1 MKLLVL
7 AVDRDDDL
15 GRKTRLSGPLIG
27 RQAVLNGA
35 QSLAVADPEESDAN
49 AMFAAVSEYDKIVD
63 NPSDFNADAVEVA
76 CVTGN
81 IRVGAKSDAVVAKQ
95 FEEVLARVGD
105 VEVILVSDGAEDE
118 HLLPILSSRAP
129 IAGMRRVVIK
139 QAKNIEGFLYL
150 MVRLMHDQKM
160 QRRFFLPL
168 AFLLF
173 AAAVSVLLNQWGIFI
188 SFALALTGFMILMQ
202 VFGWEDSIERFFAG
216 LAQEARA
223 GKTSLMAS
231 FVSLVLVV
239 IGGWFTL
246 RSPEVQAAATNLEY
260 GVAFGTG
267 VLWWVVAA
275 VLVALVGRAVDTWVQ
290 RNQVPAGYV
299 EAALFF
305 LSGAVLTRAGL
316 LGAEAWLHRTNLLN
330 YPWFLIFTYLF
341 FAGFLFFAGLIAIQ
355 YFNTLPAAA
364 RHREGR
370 TTD

>member
-27 RQAVLNGA
+27 RDAVLEGA
-35 QSLAVADPEESDAN
+35 QSLAIADPEESDAN
-49 AMFAAVSEYDKIVD
+49 AMFAAVSEYDKIHE
-63 NPSDFNADAVEVA
+63 NPGDYNAADVEVA

-81 IRVGAKSDAVVAKQ
+81 IRVGSKSDSEVAKQ
-95 FEEVLARVGD
+95 FEEVLVRVGD

-150 MVRLMHDQKM
+150 MVRLMHDEKM

-188 SFALALTGFMILMQ
+188 SFALALAGFMILIQ

-231 FVSLVLVV
+231 FASLALVV
-239 IGGWFTL
+239 IGGYLTL
-246 RSPEVQAAATNLEY
+246 RSPEVQAAASNLEY
-260 GVAFGTG
+260 GIVFASG
-267 VLWWVVAA
+267 VFWWIVGA
-275 VLVALVGRAVDTWVQ
+275 VLVALGGRAVDTWVQ

-299 EAALFF
+299 EAGLFF
-305 LSGAVLTRAGL
+305 LSGAVLVWAGI
-316 LGAEAWLHRTNLLN
+316 LGAEAWHQRTELLN
-330 YPWFLIFTYLF
+330 YPWLLISTYVF
-341 FAGFLFFAGLIAIQ
+341 FAGFLFFAGLIAVR
-355 YFNTLPAAA
+355 YFQTLPAAA